1 MISQS
6 TLRPANI
13 KRHMKFPKLCSCC
26 RESGHNITVCDDMRI
41 NSLESIHKTMVTT
54 MSEVIYLRYVSY
66 NETVVIQALCL
77 RLKLVTTLSAIL
89 TRHTAIQY
97 LLNNYISMR
106 IIIEYPSLEFT
117 PKLHNITFQ
126 YNNKKFNKKHLES
139 CPVCYESGK
148 NIIKYNCSHVICS
161 TCLLSTITHTSIL
174 CCALCRANITHIYTQ
189 NKKILNEIKLL

>member
-6 TLRPANI
+6 TLRPTNI
-13 KRHMKFPKLCSCC
+13 KRHMNFPKLCSCC

-41 NSLESIHKTMVTT
+41 DSLESIHKTMVNA

-66 NETVVIQALCL
+66 NETVVIKALCL
-77 RLKLVTTLSAIL
+77 RLKLVTTLSEIP

-97 LLNNYISMR
+97 LLNGYISLH
-106 IIIEYPSLEFT
+106 IEFPRLNLT

-126 YNNKKFNKKHLES
+126 YNIKKFNKNHLDS

-161 TCLLSTITHTSIL
+161 PCLLNTITHTSIL

-189 NKKILNEIKLL
+189 NKKILNEIKLQ